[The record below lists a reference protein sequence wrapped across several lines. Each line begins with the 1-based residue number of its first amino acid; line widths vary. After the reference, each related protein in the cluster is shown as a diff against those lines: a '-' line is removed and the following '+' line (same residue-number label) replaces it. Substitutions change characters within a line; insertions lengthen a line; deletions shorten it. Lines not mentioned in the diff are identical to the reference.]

1 MTRINLL
8 PPEHRAKASREQ
20 GIMLVVLG
28 LVALVLVL
36 GAVYFLTLQK
46 VNGNQ
51 DDVDAAQAQ
60 IDQVNQ
66 QIAELSPYEALETQR
81 VSMAETV
88 KGLYDSRVLWSAIL
102 EEISLV
108 IPDTVNLTQ
117 MSCTVPPTML
127 AGSVAD
133 SGGTAATGIAFS
145 GEAGTFRD
153 VGEFMTRLGLLPQI
167 MNPRLLSA
175 TASTTTT
182 AGQEAFVTFQ
192 VEVSLRPFVVPP
204 PALGV
209 PVAPTP
215 AATTEGT
222 EP

>member
-20 GIMLVVLG
+20 GILLVVLG
-28 LVALVLVL
+28 LVAVVLVL

-46 VNGNQ
+46 VNSKQ
-51 DDVDAAQAQ
+51 EDVDVAQAQ

-66 QIAELSPYEALETQR
+66 QIEELKPYEAIETQK

-108 IPDTVNLTQ
+108 IPDTVDLTQ
-117 MSCTVPPTML
+117 MSCTVPSNML
-127 AGSVAD
+127 AGSVNA
-133 SGGTAATGIAFS
+133 SGATEAQGIMFS
-145 GEAGTFRD
+145 GQAGTFRD
-153 VGEFMTRLGLLPQI
+153 VGEFMTRLGLLPQV

-175 TASTTTT
+175 TASTAT
-182 AGQEAFVTFQ
+182 AGQEPFVTFQ
-192 VEVSLRPFVVPP
+192 VQVVLRPFVDPP
-204 PALGV
+204 PVSGAASV
-209 PVAPTP
+209 PTP

-222 EP
+222 QP

>member
-20 GIMLVVLG
+20 GILLVVLG
-28 LVALVLVL
+28 LVAVVLVL

-46 VNGNQ
+46 VNGKQ
-51 DDVDAAQAQ
+51 EDVDVAQVQ

-66 QIAELSPYEALETQR
+66 QIEELRPYEAIETQK

-108 IPDTVNLTQ
+108 IPETVDLTQ
-117 MSCTVPPTML
+117 MSCTVPSNML
-127 AGSVAD
+127 AGSVSA
-133 SGGTAATGIAFS
+133 SGATQAVGISF
-145 GEAGTFRD
+145 GGQAGTFKD

-175 TASTTTT
+175 TASTAT
-182 AGQEAFVTFQ
+182 AGQEPFVTFQ
-192 VEVSLRPFVVPP
+192 VEVVLRPFVTPP
-204 PALGV
+204 PLSGV
-209 PVAPTP
+209 PSVAAP
-215 AATTEGT
+215 ADATVEAQ
-222 EP
+222 P